1 MIRLRF
7 KGNRCGRVCYL
18 IHGGSIKIT
27 SLFYS
32 CLFLILWTAADV
44 WYFPKWQLPKSAICS
59 AQPQLQLAAPHGPNL
74 TFGKLQ
80 LGKLHFWEV
89 AIGKVPNTAES
100 NSVVLNS
107 QWLDLLWTVILI
119 QALHILSTNL
129 RLSVCTALPT
139 LDGKDDMKVFKFD
152 FR

>member
-1 MIRLRF
+1 MEGQL
-7 KGNRCGRVCYL
+7 Y
-18 IHGGSIKIT
+18 SIVV
-27 SLFYS
+27 SFLFYGLLQMLGTFPS
-32 CLFLILWTAADV
+32 GS
-44 WYFPKWQLPKSAICS
+44 FPKVQFPKRQIQVYLSCS
-59 AQPQLQLAAPHGPNL
+59 AQPQLQLAAPNL

-89 AIGKVPNTAES
+89 AIGKVPKTAES

-139 LDGKDDMKVFKFD
+139 LDGKDDIKVFKFD

>member
-1 MIRLRF
+1 MEGQLKLHLYSIVVSFLFYGLLLMLGTFPSGSFPKVQFSKWKIPKSILAAVLGPNCSLRRLR
-7 KGNRCGRVCYL
+7 
-18 IHGGSIKIT
+18 
-27 SLFYS
+27 
-32 CLFLILWTAADV
+32 
-44 WYFPKWQLPKSAICS
+44 
-59 AQPQLQLAAPHGPNL
+59 GPNL

-107 QWLDLLWTVILI
+107 QWLDLLWKVILI

-129 RLSVCTALPT
+129 RLPVCTALLT